1 MPFKSLG
8 HLKARFGLRRAVGAV
23 LALAVGIWLISE
35 VRLRFPI
42 RSHAMN
48 ELTQNLKTEC
58 VGRYLWDVPQGAA
71 LQSMS
76 QQINDITI
84 ERTADQATSANQV
97 QLRLDQHE
105 RELRKELAA
114 LEDSG
119 IKEVRPFGTNGKLF
133 VFLRESPTGGLLH
146 AHAYTSVGTAIYR
159 LKAEY
164 AIEYATETLGTMEGL
179 AKALRPRAPGE
190 IPTAP
195 GVCIDGGFVAGAGF
209 RDESVLAS
217 YVFKEKPTLG
227 FSMESSYAPAIG
239 NGTYE
244 SQIDR
249 FERHRLITMFVPAF
263 AGLSTQRKASI
274 QLAGSTGKE
283 LVLLD
288 ETEGAESL
296 AAMAETPG
304 DGSHQ
309 RQLLSLGL
317 SNDKAKQTPGAEV
330 SDDSALAVWD
340 ALTKSVRLRPG
351 AI

>member
-1 MPFKSLG
+1 M
-8 HLKARFGLRRAVGAV
+8 RFRWRTVAGGV
-23 LALAVGIWLISE
+23 LALAVGVWLVNE
-35 VRLRFPI
+35 VRLRFPN

-84 ERTADQATSANQV
+84 ERTPDQAQSANQV
-97 QLRLDQHE
+97 RLRLDQHE

-119 IKEVRPFGTNGKLF
+119 IKEVLPFGTNGKLL
-133 VFLRESPTGGLLH
+133 VFLRESITGGVLH
-146 AHAYTSVGTAIYR
+146 AHAYTNVGTAIYR

-164 AIEYATETLGTMEGL
+164 ASEYATETLGAMEGV

-195 GVCIDGGFVAGAGF
+195 GLCVDGGFVAGTGF
-209 RDESVLAS
+209 QDESVLAS
-217 YVFKEKPTLG
+217 YVFKEKPSLG
-227 FSMESSYAPAIG
+227 FSMESMYAPAIG

-244 SQIDR
+244 SQIDQ

-288 ETEGAESL
+288 KTEGAESL

-317 SNDKAKQTPGAEV
+317 SNDKAKQTPEAVV

>member
-1 MPFKSLG
+1 MPVKSMEQLN
-8 HLKARFGLRRAVGAV
+8 ARFRWRTVAGGV
-23 LALAVGIWLISE
+23 LALVVGVWLVNE
-35 VRLRFPI
+35 VRLRFPN

-84 ERTADQATSANQV
+84 ERTADEATSAN
-97 QLRLDQHE
+97 LMRLLLDQYE

-119 IKEVRPFGTNGKLF
+119 IKEVRLFGTNGKLF
-133 VFLRESPTGGLLH
+133 VFLRESPTGGLLR
-146 AHAYTSVGTAIYR
+146 AYAYTNVGTAIYR
-159 LKAEY
+159 LKAEFTTKY
-164 AIEYATETLGTMEGL
+164 ADKNLSTMDGL
-179 AKALRPRAPGE
+179 AKALRLRAPGE

-195 GVCIDGGFVAGAGF
+195 GVCIDGGFVAGSGF

-217 YVFKEKPTLG
+217 YVFKEKPSLG

-317 SNDKAKQTPGAEV
+317 SNDKAKQTPEAVV

-351 AI
+351 AV